1 MKTQKQDLGKVS
13 LTCNGTWDAG
23 KQYDR
28 LCIVNDGNFASYISK
43 KDVPI
48 GTVLSDER
56 FWQPIA
62 NLRDDIK
69 IDYETFKKEW
79 LELLASIQ
87 IKLRSARVV
96 VANEEA
102 RNNLT
107 WLEVAAGC
115 EVYELDTQLT
125 YILDSIV
132 PVINLKSWHLVV
144 GSLLDSEAK
153 FQLDGTYELTAE
165 RAIAD
170 KWGYIIDEVYVSKKE
185 VKNLVLSIVN
195 DKLENISIT
204 IPPNSIKPEDLSQ
217 AVLDLIGSG
226 GNVVNNPDEEDIT
239 SESLSNGTS
248 VLKFKDRDYVEGT
261 FNGLGEIIL
270 RKNQVGIV
278 NLLEQVNINKPNTV
292 YVVRYD
298 FCLGGATITLPKN
311 STLKFEGG
319 SIDNGTIVGNN
330 SCIISDIDKTIL
342 GKDLVIEGTWNIEHI
357 YDRWFA
363 FDSSTDFLS
372 NQIITNILALSN
384 DNVYNTIHFDADR
397 TYYFENTY
405 KGKTNLGD
413 NVRPNYWLLNTPD
426 YDFLRIFTGFTSNTH
441 LIVNNTIQMLP
452 TNQGAYFIF
461 HIENKENITI
471 SGTGAINGDAK
482 DHLYTDP
489 FAGTN
494 YYGEWGHVL
503 NFRSCNNVVVRDIT
517 IGYAFGDGIALGNA
531 AYNNNGVKEAGLA
544 TKNVTIDAVK
554 VLYARRNG
562 ISLGGNNYTI
572 TNVYFEGNGSDTI
585 KGTAPMA
592 AIDFENDYVDIE
604 PSGLCTNVSMN
615 NCKFKDNKYDVSS
628 TIRDDLYEVP
638 RGELVNISD
647 CNFTS
652 PLRLNRTNGLTF
664 SNCHVVGITNVDNS
678 IAAWYSSKDLV
689 FNNCIFDELNPYLAI
704 SAEEQNKKFI
714 NPTYPEDIR
723 YSTTFQHSLPVG
735 KALKFTIPKP
745 LVGEVEFTA
754 FCSNPNY
761 SSIQMPVNTTIY
773 TFGPSQRLTGI
784 RDIKIKASQDSTPK
798 YSMYKNTPVFS
809 YINYIEDSNN
819 FIIYF
824 AIGGDLIGDSYASAT
839 SVNIFLTSKTK
850 FITVKAPVSG
860 RPDYAGMY
868 GGKWSELSAIIK
880 ESVDISSIPSTVT
893 FPSKEMYS
901 GNMLADLPT
910 SLTADKVGFSQ
921 YVLDNSYKCPVFWD
935 SFSSVFRTADGN
947 RALVRSV
954 TSSDALNTL
963 TDQMTID
970 DRGYVVYT
978 TVNNSYLTWNGYDW
992 VNEDGSLFTK
1002 VKYVKRTVD
1011 ITTLNNVFSY
1021 SNVVYKIVGDIDL
1034 GGGTLTIAT
1043 GSILD
1048 FQGGSFSNGTIV
1060 GNCKI
1065 TGNVSN
1071 IFGDN
1076 LILFSTSNS
1085 NLQIIDSNQC
1095 KILANNSFIS
1105 LSKREL
1111 LKVDDITSLF
1121 DIGVIT
1127 ASSHLIT
1134 EYISDGYLKYDT
1146 TKIVITDNNGLIA
1159 TTYDS
1164 AISYNVWDVTML
1176 PITTGLTLDYIKPQ
1190 MFSFANYSDKVTAAI
1205 NYAQCYNL
1213 KVDII
1218 EAFTLSKSI
1227 IISRSCYLNFNNKTI
1242 TYSGTTALDAMIILC
1257 PINNQTASGSINI
1270 NNLTLNGNSLVD
1282 ASILVLG
1289 LSKSKIDNLFSL
1301 NCSKAIYLHAITAII
1316 YNQINGLKSYNVDYA
1331 IYSIPY
1337 FEDKNPANSFI
1348 NGNLYQFGNTGSCNI
1363 NAGFFNYGNGNTIA
1377 GGDSEPLG
1385 KKYCFVFNSERAT
1398 LRDIMWLESDRNI
1411 RAINNSIITISGDI
1425 FSINGLNCDDSSII
1439 ESGEFNYTGY
1449 SYNQLQKLPQDR
1461 VFDLDSYIRF
1471 STFNNVVYGY
1481 DLKNNNFINSNMTL
1495 SADTVSLIDDVF
1507 VRYGGCWLPIDSLE
1521 GKSVMFTINHRG
1533 TFSDYNMQD
1542 IIGVIQ
1548 GNSLALPSD
1557 KNTNT
1562 FLFRL
1567 GFKDF
1572 RQYNYLLPILSEYRT
1587 NANIGTEQKGVIKVI
1602 LYFEKDASGNLVMYY
1617 NNTNVIVCPQAVY
1630 STVSGNLFFFIQTN
1644 KYNYTLKDIA
1654 IFSKQL
1660 STTEFYNV
1668 SKVLDNAVNHCPRY
1682 LSGTTANRPTLYTN
1696 QYGFQY
1702 YDTTLV
1708 KPIYW
1713 TGTAWVD
1720 SAGTTV

>member
-1 MKTQKQDLGKVS
+1 METNNRKQLVTQDNGNIEKIFPKNYMSNIVDEETGESLRIFLLKYNHIDLGYRSSKSSARLAVPIIMRRKGLYITYYLPDDVVITEFFNGNKTEVS
-13 LTCNGTWDAG
+13 DTNWIKDELW
-23 KQYDR
+23 
-28 LCIVNDGNFASYISK
+28 V
-43 KDVPI
+43 KDVNELNVYDVKI
-48 GTVLSDER
+48 SDGSITLDKLSEEVM
-56 FWQPIA
+56 QLISSKG
-62 NLRDDIK
+62 DITINNFPDNEDLELYTIYQDSNNK
-69 IDYETFKKEW
+69 ID
-79 LELLASIQ
+79 
-87 IKLRSARVV
+87 
-96 VANEEA
+96 
-102 RNNLT
+102 
-107 WLEVAAGC
+107 
-115 EVYELDTQLT
+115 
-125 YILDSIV
+125 
-132 PVINLKSWHLVV
+132 
-144 GSLLDSEAK
+144 
-153 FQLDGTYELTAE
+153 
-165 RAIAD
+165 AIR
-170 KWGYIIDEVYVSKKE
+170 
-185 VKNLVLSIVN
+185 
-195 DKLENISIT
+195 
-204 IPPNSIKPEDLSQ
+204 
-217 AVLDLIGSG
+217 
-226 GNVVNNPDEEDIT
+226 
-239 SESLSNGTS
+239 
-248 VLKFKDRDYVEGT
+248 FKDRDNS
-261 FNGLGEIIL
+261 NGMAYKYL
-270 RKNQVGIV
+270 RKTKNMILSQSDFNQA
-278 NLLEQVNINKPNTV
+278 NTI
-292 YVVRYD
+292 YEIRYD
-298 FCLGGATITLPKN
+298 FDLNGNTISIPDN
-311 STLKFEGG
+311 CELKFIGG
-319 SIDNGTIVGNN
+319 SLKNGTIN
-330 SCIISDIDKTIL
+330 
-342 GKDLVIEGTWNIEHI
+342 
-357 YDRWFA
+357 F
-363 FDSSTDFLS
+363 
-372 NQIITNILALSN
+372 
-384 DNVYNTIHFDADR
+384 
-397 TYYFENTY
+397 
-405 KGKTNLGD
+405 
-413 NVRPNYWLLNTPD
+413 
-426 YDFLRIFTGFTSNTH
+426 
-441 LIVNNTIQMLP
+441 NNTLL
-452 TNQGAYFIF
+452 
-461 HIENKENITI
+461 
-471 SGTGAINGDAK
+471 SG
-482 DHLYTDP
+482 
-489 FAGTN
+489 
-494 YYGEWGHVL
+494 
-503 NFRSCNNVVVRDIT
+503 
-517 IGYAFGDGIALGNA
+517 
-531 AYNNNGVKEAGLA
+531 
-544 TKNVTIDAVK
+544 
-554 VLYARRNG
+554 
-562 ISLGGNNYTI
+562 
-572 TNVYFEGNGSDTI
+572 
-585 KGTAPMA
+585 
-592 AIDFENDYVDIE
+592 
-604 PSGLCTNVSMN
+604 
-615 NCKFKDNKYDVSS
+615 
-628 TIRDDLYEVP
+628 
-638 RGELVNISD
+638 
-647 CNFTS
+647 
-652 PLRLNRTNGLTF
+652 
-664 SNCHVVGITNVDNS
+664 
-678 IAAWYSSKDLV
+678 
-689 FNNCIFDELNPYLAI
+689 
-704 SAEEQNKKFI
+704 
-714 NPTYPEDIR
+714 
-723 YSTTFQHSLPVG
+723 
-735 KALKFTIPKP
+735 
-745 LVGEVEFTA
+745 
-754 FCSNPNY
+754 
-761 SSIQMPVNTTIY
+761 
-773 TFGPSQRLTGI
+773 
-784 RDIKIKASQDSTPK
+784 DIKIKTNISGNIRNNEVNVLWFNVTGDGNTDDRNAIQEVIDIVSENTTILFPKVSNFYNVIIAKGNGNTIIEQRANAIYSDSLYPLIINKNNITIVIRGTIKSTNILGNMFEVSGNNVAIIGEDGKLQGIGGTDDEGFLDTNTSDTTLQWHPCLIKVNGDDCEINNLIFEDYPTHGIDCYGKALIIDSCLFIGGRIEHSTTGGTVLMGIRTYVGADSVIIKNNRFISNSKGGKCYSCIFPSGDKFIISNNICEKYHEHAVYAYGNYGSIIDNKFTDVDCIASDIQYFATYGIIKGNFSIGTEGFIQIMHGK
-798 YSMYKNTPVFS
+798 GTIVEGNTVTNCRGGIIVRPYHTVD
-809 YINYIEDSNN
+809 INKLPSGLKLLNN
-819 FIIYF
+819 FIELTVGTVGSCLSFYVLGTYDISDILISGNTFANGYYTQASQVAASLLIGAGSSENNGIKFLRVENNVIRSGRGAVSWLKGIHNSIFKNNKFISENLDNVASAFSF
-824 AIGGDLIGDSYASAT
+824 AINANYVT
-839 SVNIFLTSKTK
+839 NTIFEGNE
-850 FITVKAPVSG
+850 FIDVKDTPTLA
-860 RPDYAGMY
+860 R
-868 GGKWSELSAIIK
+868 AI
-880 ESVDISSIPSTVT
+880 
-893 FPSKEMYS
+893 
-901 GNMLADLPT
+901 
-910 SLTADKVGFSQ
+910 Q
-921 YVLDNSYKCPVFWD
+921 
-935 SFSSVFRTADGN
+935 
-947 RALVRSV
+947 
-954 TSSDALNTL
+954 LNTGTTNL
-963 TDQMTID
+963 SVIDNNIINYTSNIYLDYDTDAKLIYK
-970 DRGYVVYT
+970 R
-978 TVNNSYLTWNGYDW
+978 NNRRNYLPLAGTYDNKPNAYAQEYGAEYYDKDNQVPMW
-992 VNEDGSLFTK
+992 WSGVRWKDAEGCYIVLSK
-1002 VKYVKRTVD
+1002 SD
-1011 ITTLNNVFSY
+1011 INTPNKI
-1021 SNVVYKIVGDIDL
+1021 YKIRFNVDL
-1034 GGGTLTIAT
+1034 GGTTLTLPANCT
-1043 GSILD
+1043 LD
-1048 FQGGSFSNGTIV
+1048 FQGGSFSNGTII

-1085 NLQIIDSNQC
+1085 NLQVIDSNQC

-1105 LSKREL
+1105 LSKRKL

-1134 EYISDGYLKYDT
+1134 DYISNGYLKYDT

-1176 PITTGLTLDYIKPQ
+1176 PITTRLTLDYIKPQ

-1242 TYSGTTALDAMIILC
+1242 KYSGKTALDAMIILC

-1557 KNTNT
+1557 ENTNT

-1572 RQYNYLLPILSEYRT
+1572 RQHDYLLPILSEYRT

-1602 LYFEKDASGNLVMYY
+1602 LYFEKDASDNLVMYY

-1702 YDTTLV
+1702 YDTTL
-1708 KPIYW
+1708 KKMILW
-1713 TGTAWVD
+1713 NGTAWTNLD
-1720 SAGTTV
+1720 GSALT

>member
-1 MKTQKQDLGKVS
+1 MENQQLIKKDRSANSYSKIFPWTFTDLVLDRVTKESLDNILVRNNFIALPYVDSKAATRLQVPMKNRRRGIWL
-13 LTCNGTWDAG
+13 
-23 KQYDR
+23 
-28 LCIVNDGNFASYISK
+28 SYI
-43 KDVPI
+43 DYA
-48 GTVLSDER
+48 GTLTVEYYND
-56 FWQPIA
+56 
-62 NLRDDIK
+62 
-69 IDYETFKKEW
+69 
-79 LELLASIQ
+79 
-87 IKLRSARVV
+87 
-96 VANEEA
+96 
-102 RNNLT
+102 NNLDDNHWQDSSY
-107 WLEVAAGC
+107 WLP
-115 EVYELDTQLT
+115 Y
-125 YILDSIV
+125 
-132 PVINLKSWHLVV
+132 N
-144 GSLLDSEAK
+144 
-153 FQLDGTYELTAE
+153 TAE
-165 RAIAD
+165 FQPASVGLSTLAQ
-170 KWGYIIDEVYVSKKE
+170 EVFDWINSQITAA
-185 VKNLVLSIVN
+185 VKLN
-195 DKLENISIT
+195 
-204 IPPNSIKPEDLSQ
+204 PEDLQKNS
-217 AVLDLIGSG
+217 SG
-226 GNVVNNPDEEDIT
+226 QIEEANRAYDT
-239 SESLSNGTS
+239 S
-248 VLKFKDRDYVEGT
+248 T
-261 FNGLGEIIL
+261 FSGLGYRIL
-270 RKNQVGIV
+270 RKNIQSNKNV
-278 NLLEQVNINKPNTV
+278 LTQSMINMPNNV
-292 YVVRYD
+292 YKIRYD
-298 FCLGGATITLPKN
+298 FDLNGATINLPAN
-311 STLKFEGG
+311 SVLQFVGG
-319 SIDNGTIVGNN
+319 SIKNGTLNGNN
-330 SCIISDIDKTIL
+330 TVIEADSNAVIFDSV
-342 GKDLVIEGTWNIEHI
+342 VIEGTWNVEHI
-357 YDRWFA
+357 YDSWFA
-363 FDSSTDFLS
+363 FNTSPSYIS

-384 DNVYNTIHFDADR
+384 DDVYNTIHFDADR
-397 TYYFENTY
+397 TYYFELPY
-405 KGKTNLGD
+405 KGRANLGD
-413 NVRPNYWLLNTPD
+413 DVRPNYWLLNTPD

-784 RDIKIKASQDSTPK
+784 RDIKIKASQDSTPR

-850 FITVKAPVSG
+850 FITVEAPVSG

-921 YVLDNSYKCPVFWD
+921 FVLDGSYKRPVFWD
-935 SFSSVFRTADGN
+935 SYSNVFRTADGN
-947 RALVRSV
+947 RTLERSV
-954 TSSDALNTL
+954 TTTEALGTL
-963 TDQMTID
+963 TAKLTES
-970 DRGYVVYT
+970 DRGYRVYT
-978 TVNNSYLTWNGYDW
+978 SVHSSYLTWDGIQW
-992 VNEDGSLFTK
+992 LNEDGSLYSDVKFINKFFTIE
-1002 VKYVKRTVD
+1002 R
-1011 ITTLNNVFSY
+1011 LNNAMSN
-1021 SNVVYKIVGDIDL
+1021 SNVTYKIVGNIDL
-1034 GGGTLTIAT
+1034 DGGTLTIAT
-1043 GSILD
+1043 GSTLD
-1048 FQGGSFSNGTIV
+1048 FQGGSFSNGTII

-1164 AISYNVWDVTML
+1164 AISYNVWYVTML

-1257 PINNQTASGSINI
+1257 PINNQIASRSINI

-1572 RQYNYLLPILSEYRT
+1572 RKYNYLLPILSEYRT

-1702 YDTTLV
+1702 YDTTLG
-1708 KPIYW
+1708 KLILW
-1713 TGTAWVD
+1713 SGTAWTNLD
-1720 SAGTTV
+1720 GSALT

>member
-1 MKTQKQDLGKVS
+1 MMENQQLIKKDRSANSYSKIFPWTFTDLVLDRVTKESLDNILVRNNFIALPYVGSKAATRLQVPMKNRRRGIWL
-13 LTCNGTWDAG
+13 
-23 KQYDR
+23 
-28 LCIVNDGNFASYISK
+28 SYI
-43 KDVPI
+43 DYA
-48 GTVLSDER
+48 GTLTVEYYND
-56 FWQPIA
+56 
-62 NLRDDIK
+62 
-69 IDYETFKKEW
+69 
-79 LELLASIQ
+79 
-87 IKLRSARVV
+87 
-96 VANEEA
+96 
-102 RNNLT
+102 NNLDDNHWQDSSY
-107 WLEVAAGC
+107 WLP
-115 EVYELDTQLT
+115 Y
-125 YILDSIV
+125 
-132 PVINLKSWHLVV
+132 N
-144 GSLLDSEAK
+144 
-153 FQLDGTYELTAE
+153 TAE
-165 RAIAD
+165 FQPASVGLSALAQ
-170 KWGYIIDEVYVSKKE
+170 EVFDWINSQITTA
-185 VKNLVLSIVN
+185 VKLN
-195 DKLENISIT
+195 
-204 IPPNSIKPEDLSQ
+204 PEDLQKNS
-217 AVLDLIGSG
+217 SG
-226 GNVVNNPDEEDIT
+226 QIEEANRAYDT
-239 SESLSNGTS
+239 S
-248 VLKFKDRDYVEGT
+248 T
-261 FNGLGEIIL
+261 FSGLGYRIL
-270 RKNQVGIV
+270 RKNIQS
-278 NLLEQVNINKPNTV
+278 NKNILTQSMINMPNTI
-292 YVVRYD
+292 YEIRYD
-298 FCLGGATITLPKN
+298 FDLNGATINLPAN
-311 STLKFEGG
+311 SVLKFEGG
-319 SIDNGTIVGNN
+319 QLKNGTINFNNCNIDNIGNSIILNNCTLKGSLNKQVIYSDWFYFN
-330 SCIISDIDKTIL
+330 SDDCTDTLNDVFKISEGCRLIISEGVYKVSVKNLIGTDYADPMNTSILQPQSNSHITINGTIQLISNDRTHYNIIGIIDK
-342 GKDLVIEGTWNIEHI
+342 D
-357 YDRWFA
+357 
-363 FDSSTDFLS
+363 
-372 NQIITNILALSN
+372 NILL
-384 DNVYNTIHFDADR
+384 D
-397 TYYFENTY
+397 
-405 KGKTNLGD
+405 
-413 NVRPNYWLLNTPD
+413 
-426 YDFLRIFTGFTSNTH
+426 
-441 LIVNNTIQMLP
+441 
-452 TNQGAYFIF
+452 
-461 HIENKENITI
+461 
-471 SGTGAINGDAK
+471 GTGEIIGDVET
-482 DHLYTDP
+482 HT
-489 FAGTN
+489 GTT
-494 YYGEWGHVL
+494 GEWGHGVL
-503 NFRSCNNVVVRDIT
+503 ISGSRNINVKDLRISYCWGDGLSVSYAEKILTDEGLVNSPYSPPKTINIT
-517 IGYAFGDGIALGNA
+517 NIKSSYNRRLGISIINGDGIILENSITEGNGTINGTSPKAGLDIEPNPNQSVNNVIVSGCLFYDNVVTYFPSNGLIEDKAISCIIQNSICKKQVTIGNVGKVIGCEIKYLLINGSRFVNIQNNVITEALVLSGTTITGLNVIDNTFLGLTTDGYDSCIRVSCDSFSKVNIASNNFSLCTNSNMRKLVTYTKKQTNA
-531 AYNNNGVKEAGLA
+531 IDIVDSVITYDKTLTLLFYPYANFYNCEFIFSGFNIYNITSGLDKYPDSCSFIGCKFAANNSSFYIRDNITDNYKITIENCEYYTKQDNPTDFINYIGHTIALDLVVLNNKGKSVFLKNDIDEAHKRPIINNNYNGHRFYNLTNKRPEYYYNNNWWDSCGY
-544 TKNVTIDAVK
+544 NVNENRNSDGTLIEK
-554 VLYARRNG
+554 VR
-562 ISLGGNNYTI
+562 I
-572 TNVYFEGNGSDTI
+572 VSD
-585 KGTAPMA
+585 
-592 AIDFENDYVDIE
+592 
-604 PSGLCTNVSMN
+604 
-615 NCKFKDNKYDVSS
+615 
-628 TIRDDLYEVP
+628 
-638 RGELVNISD
+638 
-647 CNFTS
+647 
-652 PLRLNRTNGLTF
+652 
-664 SNCHVVGITNVDNS
+664 
-678 IAAWYSSKDLV
+678 SSK
-689 FNNCIFDELNPYLAI
+689 I
-704 SAEEQNKKFI
+704 I
-714 NPTYPEDIR
+714 N
-723 YSTTFQHSLPVG
+723 
-735 KALKFTIPKP
+735 
-745 LVGEVEFTA
+745 
-754 FCSNPNY
+754 SN
-761 SSIQMPVNTTIY
+761 
-773 TFGPSQRLTGI
+773 
-784 RDIKIKASQDSTPK
+784 
-798 YSMYKNTPVFS
+798 
-809 YINYIEDSNN
+809 
-819 FIIYF
+819 IIYV
-824 AIGGDLIGDSYASAT
+824 I
-839 SVNIFLTSKTK
+839 
-850 FITVKAPVSG
+850 VS
-860 RPDYAGMY
+860 
-868 GGKWSELSAIIK
+868 
-880 ESVDISSIPSTVT
+880 
-893 FPSKEMYS
+893 
-901 GNMLADLPT
+901 
-910 SLTADKVGFSQ
+910 
-921 YVLDNSYKCPVFWD
+921 
-935 SFSSVFRTADGN
+935 
-947 RALVRSV
+947 
-954 TSSDALNTL
+954 
-963 TDQMTID
+963 
-970 DRGYVVYT
+970 
-978 TVNNSYLTWNGYDW
+978 
-992 VNEDGSLFTK
+992 
-1002 VKYVKRTVD
+1002 
-1011 ITTLNNVFSY
+1011 
-1021 SNVVYKIVGDIDL
+1021 DIDL
-1034 GGGTLTIAT
+1034 QGETLTIPSNCT
-1043 GSILD
+1043 LD
-1048 FQGGSFSNGTIV
+1048 FQGGSFSNGTII

-1085 NLQIIDSNQC
+1085 NLQVIDSNQC

-1127 ASSHLIT
+1127 ASPHLIT
-1134 EYISDGYLKYDT
+1134 EYISNGYLKYDT

-1548 GNSLALPSD
+1548 GNSLALPSGE
-1557 KNTNT
+1557 NTNT

-1567 GFKDF
+1567 GFKDS
-1572 RQYNYLLPILSEYRT
+1572 RQYDYLLPILSEYRT

-1702 YDTTLV
+1702 YDTTLG
-1708 KPIYW
+1708 KLILW
-1713 TGTAWVD
+1713 NGTAWTNLD
-1720 SAGTTV
+1720 GSALA

>member
-1 MKTQKQDLGKVS
+1 MMENQQLIKKDRSANSYSKIFPWTFTDLVLDRVTKESLDNILVRNNFIALPYVGSKAATRLQVPMKNRRRGIWL
-13 LTCNGTWDAG
+13 
-23 KQYDR
+23 
-28 LCIVNDGNFASYISK
+28 SYI
-43 KDVPI
+43 DYA
-48 GTVLSDER
+48 GTLTVEYYND
-56 FWQPIA
+56 
-62 NLRDDIK
+62 
-69 IDYETFKKEW
+69 
-79 LELLASIQ
+79 
-87 IKLRSARVV
+87 
-96 VANEEA
+96 
-102 RNNLT
+102 NNLDDNHWQDSSY
-107 WLEVAAGC
+107 WLP
-115 EVYELDTQLT
+115 Y
-125 YILDSIV
+125 
-132 PVINLKSWHLVV
+132 N
-144 GSLLDSEAK
+144 
-153 FQLDGTYELTAE
+153 TAE
-165 RAIAD
+165 FQPASVGLSALAQ
-170 KWGYIIDEVYVSKKE
+170 EVFDWINSQITTA
-185 VKNLVLSIVN
+185 VKLN
-195 DKLENISIT
+195 
-204 IPPNSIKPEDLSQ
+204 PEDLQKNS
-217 AVLDLIGSG
+217 SG
-226 GNVVNNPDEEDIT
+226 QIEEANRAYDT
-239 SESLSNGTS
+239 S
-248 VLKFKDRDYVEGT
+248 T
-261 FNGLGEIIL
+261 FSGLGYRIL
-270 RKNQVGIV
+270 RKNIQS
-278 NLLEQVNINKPNTV
+278 NKNILTQSMINMPNTI
-292 YVVRYD
+292 YEIRYD
-298 FCLGGATITLPKN
+298 FDLNGSTINIPENCVLSFVGGQLKNGTINFNNTKLEGNIKIKTNILGDIRNGDIYPEWFGAVGDGIIDDSNAFLTAFEIISNSFISIDKFRRVGYTNTLVLNTNKEYYITSSLELNSVSINIKGAGTLIYGGKNHCMKFTKCTGVNIDISFIAKSDFIDTYKVDWNDNPNRTAIILDGVRESNFKFDKIVGFTKGIVVTGDGNYGCYNNYFKLASMYNLYKSIVIESFNQYWPNNNVVEGGYFIGNIDEVANTIINSPTAIRSFIEINGDSIYPITSWKFKDCYFQGQLAVLTNGDNIVTKVFYANQYCKNFKFENIAIEDTTSSTGSVFHFNNDQCKDIEIDTIDYVDNYNFNYLGFISNDWNYLKRLHNITFKQREGLQEIYRINVSKYYEVPFRVESSTNDDGGILLSNDLNPIFDLKNSKFVNRYNPNKSFPISGNLLSVTKGQIYYYDLKPAGNIRIIFMKSDYSVLTSNEYNSQTDIDIFSNIGITLSTYQDKSYYITGSTNGTNLTINMLNNTLIKYIYVCSSNSTELIISQNKYSTAVKNFIFENNQYRNGGFIINQNINSAMLTALTGDRIYNLYDNKEYRIINSGTKGLDLSDITVTAIEGDSYITVTGNISKFKIGNIVIIDNYQYTIRSISGQSLYVTPSIQSSVTNTIVSFKKLIFEDSDKNVDGTLLSKEVIVRSIDEITLPNIIYK
-311 STLKFEGG
+311 
-319 SIDNGTIVGNN
+319 IV
-330 SCIISDIDKTIL
+330 SDIDL
-342 GKDLVIEGTWNIEHI
+342 
-357 YDRWFA
+357 
-363 FDSSTDFLS
+363 
-372 NQIITNILALSN
+372 
-384 DNVYNTIHFDADR
+384 
-397 TYYFENTY
+397 
-405 KGKTNLGD
+405 
-413 NVRPNYWLLNTPD
+413 
-426 YDFLRIFTGFTSNTH
+426 
-441 LIVNNTIQMLP
+441 NNT
-452 TNQGAYFIF
+452 
-461 HIENKENITI
+461 
-471 SGTGAINGDAK
+471 
-482 DHLYTDP
+482 
-489 FAGTN
+489 
-494 YYGEWGHVL
+494 
-503 NFRSCNNVVVRDIT
+503 
-517 IGYAFGDGIALGNA
+517 
-531 AYNNNGVKEAGLA
+531 
-544 TKNVTIDAVK
+544 
-554 VLYARRNG
+554 
-562 ISLGGNNYTI
+562 
-572 TNVYFEGNGSDTI
+572 
-585 KGTAPMA
+585 
-592 AIDFENDYVDIE
+592 
-604 PSGLCTNVSMN
+604 
-615 NCKFKDNKYDVSS
+615 
-628 TIRDDLYEVP
+628 
-638 RGELVNISD
+638 
-647 CNFTS
+647 
-652 PLRLNRTNGLTF
+652 
-664 SNCHVVGITNVDNS
+664 
-678 IAAWYSSKDLV
+678 
-689 FNNCIFDELNPYLAI
+689 
-704 SAEEQNKKFI
+704 
-714 NPTYPEDIR
+714 
-723 YSTTFQHSLPVG
+723 
-735 KALKFTIPKP
+735 
-745 LVGEVEFTA
+745 
-754 FCSNPNY
+754 
-761 SSIQMPVNTTIY
+761 
-773 TFGPSQRLTGI
+773 
-784 RDIKIKASQDSTPK
+784 
-798 YSMYKNTPVFS
+798 
-809 YINYIEDSNN
+809 
-819 FIIYF
+819 
-824 AIGGDLIGDSYASAT
+824 
-839 SVNIFLTSKTK
+839 
-850 FITVKAPVSG
+850 
-860 RPDYAGMY
+860 
-868 GGKWSELSAIIK
+868 
-880 ESVDISSIPSTVT
+880 
-893 FPSKEMYS
+893 
-901 GNMLADLPT
+901 
-910 SLTADKVGFSQ
+910 
-921 YVLDNSYKCPVFWD
+921 
-935 SFSSVFRTADGN
+935 
-947 RALVRSV
+947 
-954 TSSDALNTL
+954 TL
-963 TDQMTID
+963 TLPANCT
-970 DRGYVVYT
+970 
-978 TVNNSYLTWNGYDW
+978 
-992 VNEDGSLFTK
+992 
-1002 VKYVKRTVD
+1002 
-1011 ITTLNNVFSY
+1011 
-1021 SNVVYKIVGDIDL
+1021 
-1034 GGGTLTIAT
+1034 
-1043 GSILD
+1043 LD
-1048 FQGGSFSNGTIV
+1048 FQGGSFSNGTII

-1085 NLQIIDSNQC
+1085 NLQVIDSNQC

-1134 EYISDGYLKYDT
+1134 EYISNGYLKYDT

-1257 PINNQTASGSINI
+1257 PINNQTVSGSINI

-1548 GNSLALPSD
+1548 GNSLALPSNG
-1557 KNTNT
+1557 NTNT

-1567 GFKDF
+1567 GFKDL
-1572 RQYNYLLPILSEYRT
+1572 RQYDYLLPILSEYRT

-1617 NNTNVIVCPQAVY
+1617 NNTNVIVCPRAVY

-1702 YDTTLV
+1702 YDTTLG
-1708 KPIYW
+1708 KLILW
-1713 TGTAWVD
+1713 SGTAWTNLD
-1720 SAGTTV
+1720 GSALT